1 MSSDIVHPL
10 EILSVIY
17 HLSPYHIAFIFI
29 NKQFITFLASKRI
42 IPFVNHRQ
50 CTVDSDIVYGMCVVH
65 NTVSDNLLCID
76 TAPNLRIRNEETL
89 LPIISTNHFIFL
101 VLHHFLQST
110 ERNHKTATI
119 GNILIKRQFSVT
131 LCKRQD
137 IKRIETIQSILR
149 QFLE

>member
-1 MSSDIVHPL
+1 
-10 EILSVIY
+10 
-17 HLSPYHIAFIFI
+17 
-29 NKQFITFLASKRI
+29 
-42 IPFVNHRQ
+42 
-50 CTVDSDIVYGMCVVH
+50 MCVVH

-76 TAPNLRIRNEETL
+76 ATPNLRIRNEETL
-89 LPIISTNHFIFL
+89 FPIISVNHFIFL

-149 QFLE
+149 QFLELLCILIAPPFTIIALFVILPSASIKMMSDFVSDNDSYSTVV